1 GVFEVLNSTNIY
13 VGSDTPGGGDGSIV
27 IDGSNSKMTAD
38 FSEAYVGLYGNG
50 DISLKNGGQLSA
62 SNLYI
67 GGNGRAIVNISGTDS
82 RLIANM

>member
-1 GVFEVLNSTNIY
+1 
-13 VGSDTPGGGDGSIV
+13 
-27 IDGSNSKMTAD
+27 MTAD

-82 RLIANM
+82 RLIANMITISGSSGAPGIYIADQGILNVDNYI